1 MVLNSAQMR
10 KLIETEKL
18 VYDYLDLEKQLQP
31 ASFDLTVAK
40 VFKIVSK
47 GAVDFDNS
55 QRVISKTEE
64 VPFDADG
71 WVDLPAG
78 IYKVQYAEAVKIPA
92 DLVGVTFC
100 RSSLSRCG
108 IDLFNGY
115 WDPGYE
121 GRGES
126 ILLVHNPSGAKMK
139 KRAKVAQIA
148 FFELGEATAHLYKG
162 MHHKENL

>member
-1 MVLNSAQMR
+1 MVLSSKQIR
-10 KLIETEKL
+10 ELVTSQKL

-31 ASFDLTVAK
+31 ASFDLTLAK
-40 VFKIVSK
+40 VFRIASE

-55 QRVISKTEE
+55 KRVISKTEE
-64 VPFDADG
+64 IPFDSEG
-71 WVDLPAG
+71 WVTLPKG
-78 IYKVQYAEAVKIPA
+78 VYKAQYAEAVKVPA
-92 DLVGVTFC
+92 NVVGITFC

-108 IDLFNGY
+108 ADVYNGY

-126 ILLVHNPSGAKMK
+126 MLIVHNEHGIRLS
-139 KRAKVAQIA
+139 KRAKIAQIA
-148 FFELGEATAHLYKG
+148 FFELGEESAQLYKG

>member
-1 MVLNSAQMR
+1 MVLNSTQMR
-10 KLIETEKL
+10 ALIEKEKL

-31 ASFDLTVAK
+31 ASFDLTLAK
-40 VFKIVSK
+40 VFRIIST
-47 GAVDFDNS
+47 GAIDFDNS

-64 VPFDADG
+64 ILFDSEG
-71 WVDLPAG
+71 WVNLAPG
-78 IYKVQYAEAVKIPA
+78 IYKIQYAEAVKIPA
-92 DLVGVTFC
+92 NLVGITFC

-108 IDLFNGY
+108 VDLYNGY

-126 ILLVHNPSGAKMK
+126 VLIVHNTHGAKLK

-148 FFELGEATAHLYKG
+148 FFELGEATGHLYEG

>member
-1 MVLNSAQMR
+1 MR
-10 KLIETEKL
+10 KLIETDRL
-18 VYDYLDLEKQLQP
+18 VYDFVDLEKQLQP

-40 VFKIVSK
+40 VSKITTQ
-47 GAVDFDNS
+47 GAIDFDNS

-64 VPFDADG
+64 IPFDSEG
-71 WVDLPAG
+71 WVNLPKG
-78 IYKVQYAEAVKIPA
+78 IYKIQYAEAVKVPSNV
-92 DLVGVTFC
+92 VGVTFC

-108 IDLFNGY
+108 LDIYNGW

-121 GRGES
+121 GKGES
-126 ILLVHNPSGAKMK
+126 FLMVHNENGVRIK

-148 FFELGEATAHLYKG
+148 FFELGEESAHLYSG

>member
-1 MVLNSAQMR
+1 MVLSSSQIRA
-10 KLIETEKL
+10 LVEKEGL
-18 VYDYLDLEKQLQP
+18 VSDYLDLSRQLQP
-31 ASFDLTVAK
+31 ASFDLTLAK
-40 VFKIVSK
+40 VFKITSQ
-47 GAVDFDNS
+47 GAIDFDNS

-64 VPFDADG
+64 IPFNSEG
-71 WVDLPAG
+71 WVELPAG

-92 DLVGVTFC
+92 DIVGVTFC

-108 IDLFNGY
+108 LDLYNGW

-126 ILLVHNPSGAKMK
+126 VLIVHNPHGARLK
-139 KRAKVAQIA
+139 KRAKIAQIA
-148 FFELGEATAHLYKG
+148 FFELGVESGQLYAG